1 MIGAPAPVPGAP
13 ALPGPPCPTPLLFP
27 SPQPRRVLVAIP
39 CYNEGLTIGT
49 LVLKAR
55 AHADEVLVIDDG
67 SSDDTA
73 VIARLSGATVLVHE
87 RQQGKGAGVLDAMR
101 YARERDYDALV
112 LLDGDG
118 QHNPDE
124 IPAVVAPILE
134 TGADL
139 VIGSRFL
146 GTDDEIPLY
155 RRFGQHVLNIF
166 TNASAD
172 YSSTDSQSGFRALS
186 RRALEAAETFV
197 SDGYNVESDMIAYLS
212 ARNLAIAEVPIS
224 VRYEVPHRHKK
235 NPITHGLGVLSNI
248 AALIGARS
256 PLLFFGIP
264 GLVLLLAGALVDTW
278 AVARFSATAQV
289 PVLGSVV
296 GGLMTVTGLLLV
308 GAAIVLKSVSMLLR
322 HRR

>member
-1 MIGAPAPVPGAP
+1 MIGAPVPASMASGARPSAMPAASPLSEPV
-13 ALPGPPCPTPLLFP
+13 
-27 SPQPRRVLVAIP
+27 PRRVLVAIP
-39 CYNEGLTIGT
+39 CYNEGLTIGS

-55 AHADEVLVIDDG
+55 AHADEVLVVDDG

-73 VIARLSGATVLVHE
+73 AIARLSGATVLVHG
-87 RQQGKGAGVLDAMR
+87 RQQGKGAGVLDAMA
-101 YARERDYDALV
+101 YAREHGYAALV
-112 LLDGDG
+112 LIDGDG

-124 IPAVVAPILE
+124 IPALVAPILE
-134 TGADL
+134 VGADL

-146 GTDDEIPLY
+146 GTDAEIPAY

-166 TNASAD
+166 TSASAD

-186 RRALEAAETFV
+186 RRALETAETFV

-212 ARNLAIAEVPIS
+212 ARHLAIAEVPIS

-235 NPITHGLGVLSNI
+235 NPLTHGLGVLSNI

-264 GLVLLLAGALVDTW
+264 GLVLLGAGAAVDTW
-278 AVARFSATAQV
+278 ALARFSATAQV

-296 GGLMTVTGLLLV
+296 GGLLTVAGLLLV

>member
-1 MIGAPAPVPGAP
+1 MPDASP
-13 ALPGPPCPTPLLFP
+13 LPEP
-27 SPQPRRVLVAIP
+27 SARRVLVAIP

-55 AHADEVLVIDDG
+55 SHADEVLVIDDG

-73 VIARLSGATVLVHE
+73 VIARLSGANVLVHA

-101 YARERDYDALV
+101 YAREGDFDALV

-124 IPAVVAPILE
+124 VPAVVAPILE
-134 TGADL
+134 AGADL

-155 RRFGQHVLNIF
+155 RRFGQQVLNVF

-197 SDGYNVESDMIAYLS
+197 SDGSNVESDMIAYLS
-212 ARNLAIAEVPIS
+212 ARELAITEVPIS

-256 PLLFFGIP
+256 PLLFFGVP
-264 GLVLLLAGALVDTW
+264 GLVLLLVGALVDTW
-278 AVARFSATAQV
+278 AVATFSRTAQV
-289 PVLGSVV
+289 PVFASVA
-296 GGLMTVTGLLLV
+296 GGLMTVAGLLLV

>member
-1 MIGAPAPVPGAP
+1 MPDAPPPPEP
-13 ALPGPPCPTPLLFP
+13 AA
-27 SPQPRRVLVAIP
+27 RRVLVATP
-39 CYNEGLTIGT
+39 CYNEGLTIGS

-67 SSDDTA
+67 STDDTA
-73 VIARLSGATVLVHE
+73 VIARLSGATVIVHE

-101 YARERDYDALV
+101 YARERGYDALV
-112 LLDGDG
+112 LIDGDG

-134 TGADL
+134 AGADL

-155 RRFGQHVLNIF
+155 RRFGQQVLNVF

-186 RRALEAAETFV
+186 RQALEAAGTFV

-212 ARNLAIAEVPIS
+212 ARQLAIAEVPIS
-224 VRYEVPHRHKK
+224 VRYEVPHKHKK
-235 NPITHGLGVLSNI
+235 NPVTHGLGVLSNI

-256 PLLFFGIP
+256 PLLFFGVP
-264 GLVLLLAGALVDTW
+264 GLVLLLVGALVDTW
-278 AVARFSATAQV
+278 AVARFSASAQV
-289 PVLGSVV
+289 PVLGTVV
-296 GGLMTVTGLLLV
+296 GGLMTLAGLLLV
-308 GAAIVLKSVSMLLR
+308 GAAIVLKSLSMLLR
-322 HRR
+322 HRK

>member
-1 MIGAPAPVPGAP
+1 MIGAPASAPGTPGAP
-13 ALPGPPCPTPLLFP
+13 RIAMPDASPLPEPAA
-27 SPQPRRVLVAIP
+27 RRVLVAIP
-39 CYNEGLTIGT
+39 CYNEGLTIGS

-67 SSDDTA
+67 STDDTA

-101 YARERDYDALV
+101 YAREIGYDALV
-112 LLDGDG
+112 LIDGDG

-124 IPAVVAPILE
+124 IPAVAAPILE
-134 TGADL
+134 AGADL

-155 RRFGQHVLNIF
+155 RRFGQQVLNVF

-186 RRALEAAETFV
+186 RRALEAAETFA
-197 SDGYNVESDMIAYLS
+197 SEGYNVESDMIAYLS
-212 ARNLAIAEVPIS
+212 ARGLAIAEIPIS

-256 PLLFFGIP
+256 PLLFFGVP
-264 GLVLLLAGALVDTW
+264 GLILLLLGALVDTW

-289 PVLGSVV
+289 PVLGSVA

-308 GAAIVLKSVSMLLR
+308 GAAIVLKSVSVLLR

>member
-1 MIGAPAPVPGAP
+1 MPDASPLPEPA
-13 ALPGPPCPTPLLFP
+13 
-27 SPQPRRVLVAIP
+27 SRRVLVAIP
-39 CYNEGLTIGT
+39 CYNEGLTIGS

-55 AHADEVLVIDDG
+55 AHADGVLVIDDG
-67 SSDDTA
+67 STDDTA
-73 VIARLSGATVLVHE
+73 AIARLSGATVLV
-87 RQQGKGAGVLDAMR
+87 LI
-101 YARERDYDALV
+101 
-112 LLDGDG
+112 DGDG

-124 IPAVVAPILE
+124 IPALVAPVLE
-134 TGADL
+134 AGADL

-155 RRFGQHVLNIF
+155 RRFGQQVLNVF

-264 GLVLLLAGALVDTW
+264 GLVLLGVGALIDTW

-308 GAAIVLKSVSMLLR
+308 GAAIVLKSVSMLMR

>member
-1 MIGAPAPVPGAP
+1 M
-13 ALPGPPCPTPLLFP
+13 
-27 SPQPRRVLVAIP
+27 
-39 CYNEGLTIGT
+39 
-49 LVLKAR
+49 
-55 AHADEVLVIDDG
+55 
-67 SSDDTA
+67 
-73 VIARLSGATVLVHE
+73 
-87 RQQGKGAGVLDAMR
+87 
-101 YARERDYDALV
+101 
-112 LLDGDG
+112 
-118 QHNPDE
+118 
-124 IPAVVAPILE
+124 APILE
-134 TGADL
+134 AGADL

-155 RRFGQHVLNIF
+155 RRFGQQVLNVF

-186 RRALEAAETFV
+186 RRALEAAETFA
-197 SDGYNVESDMIAYLS
+197 SEGYNVESDMIAYLS
-212 ARNLAIAEVPIS
+212 ARGLAIAEVPIS

-264 GLVLLLAGALVDTW
+264 GLVLLLAGALIDTW

-296 GGLMTVTGLLLV
+296 GGLMTVIGLLLV
-308 GAAIVLKSVSMLLR
+308 GAAIVLKSVSVLLR

>member
-1 MIGAPAPVPGAP
+1 MPDASP
-13 ALPGPPCPTPLLFP
+13 LPGPAG
-27 SPQPRRVLVAIP
+27 RRILVAIP
-39 CYNEGLTIGT
+39 CYNEGLTIGS

-67 SSDDTA
+67 STDDTA
-73 VIARLSGATVLVHE
+73 AIARLSGASVSVHE
-87 RQQGKGAGVLDAMR
+87 RQQGKGAGVLDAMA
-101 YARERDYDALV
+101 YARDHGYDVLV

-124 IPAVVAPILE
+124 VPAVAAPVLDE
-134 TGADL
+134 GADL

-146 GTDDEIPLY
+146 GTDAEIPLY
-155 RRFGQHVLNIF
+155 RRFGQQVLNVF

-172 YSSTDSQSGFRALS
+172 YKSTDSQSGFRALS
-186 RRALEAAETFV
+186 RRALEASEAFV
-197 SDGYNVESDMIAYLS
+197 SEGYNVESDMIAFLS
-212 ARNLAIAEVPIS
+212 ARQLAIAEVPIS

-235 NPITHGLGVLSNI
+235 NPVTHGLGVLSNI

-256 PLLFFGIP
+256 PLLFFGLP
-264 GLVLLLAGALVDTW
+264 GLVLLAIGAVIDTW

-289 PVLGSVV
+289 PVLVSVA
-296 GGLMTVTGLLLV
+296 GGLLTVAGLLLV
-308 GAAIVLKSVSMLLR
+308 GAAIVLKSMSMLIR

>member
-1 MIGAPAPVPGAP
+1 MIGAPAPAPGALGAPWTAMPDASPLPEP
-13 ALPGPPCPTPLLFP
+13 AA
-27 SPQPRRVLVAIP
+27 RRVLVAIP
-39 CYNEGLTIGT
+39 CYNEGLTIGS

-55 AHADEVLVIDDG
+55 AHAEEVLVIDDG
-67 SSDDTA
+67 STDDTA
-73 VIARLSGATVLVHE
+73 AIARLSGATVLVHE
-87 RQQGKGAGVLDAMR
+87 RQKGKGAGVLDAMA
-101 YARERDYDALV
+101 YAREHGYDAMV

-124 IPAVVAPILE
+124 VPAVVAPILE
-134 TGADL
+134 AGADL

-146 GTDDEIPLY
+146 GTDAEIPAY
-155 RRFGQHVLNIF
+155 RRLGQHVLNVF

-186 RRALEAAETFV
+186 RRALEAAETFE

-212 ARNLAIAEVPIS
+212 ARHLAIAEVPIS

-264 GLVLLLAGALVDTW
+264 GLVLLLVGAVVDTW
-278 AVARFSATAQV
+278 ALSRFSATAQV
-289 PVLGSVV
+289 PVLASVV

-322 HRR
+322 HRK

>member
-1 MIGAPAPVPGAP
+1 MIGAPPTAVGARRSSMPDASPLPEP
-13 ALPGPPCPTPLLFP
+13 AA
-27 SPQPRRVLVAIP
+27 RRVLVAIP
-39 CYNEGLTIGT
+39 CYNEGLTIGS

-73 VIARLSGATVLVHE
+73 AIARLSGASVLVHE
-87 RQQGKGAGVLDAMR
+87 GQKGKGAGVLDAMA
-101 YARERDYDALV
+101 YARERGYDVLV
-112 LLDGDG
+112 LIDGDG

-124 IPAVVAPILE
+124 IPALVAPVLE
-134 TGADL
+134 AGADL

-146 GTDDEIPLY
+146 GTDAEIPVY
-155 RRFGQHVLNIF
+155 RRFGQIVLNIF

-172 YSSTDSQSGFRALS
+172 YKSTDSQSGFRALS
-186 RRALEAAETFV
+186 RRALEASETFV
-197 SDGYNVESDMIAYLS
+197 SEGYNVESDMIAFLS
-212 ARNLAIAEVPIS
+212 ARQLAIAEVPIS

-235 NPITHGLGVLSNI
+235 NPVTHGLGVLSNI

-256 PLLFFGIP
+256 PLLFFGVP
-264 GLVLLLAGALVDTW
+264 GLVLLGLGALIDTW

-289 PVLGSVV
+289 PVLASVA
-296 GGLMTVTGLLLV
+296 GGLLTVAGLLLV
-308 GAAIVLKSVSMLLR
+308 GAAIVLKSVSLLLR